1 MEGGS
6 RLLHSS
12 VLDLKS
18 LVWCSIRTSFLIYR
32 KSVWGWTEH
41 WPARVIDWLE
51 GGQKYTGHVLL
62 MSYSEGA
69 EMCRKNITWR
79 FWFEQ
84 WDLFAN
90 ALCRTISRLK
100 DTFSSL
106 FWLCSSALC
115 ENSNTIPFVALQMLC
130 QVLETKQTL
139 MKSKGNHQAYFS
151 SHLQDKNDL

>member
-1 MEGGS
+1 MQYSDFILNIQKECVRMDGKKRLSIGQPEWLIGSKEG
-6 RLLHSS
+6 
-12 VLDLKS
+12 
-18 LVWCSIRTSFLIYR
+18 
-32 KSVWGWTEH
+32 
-41 WPARVIDWLE
+41 
-51 GGQKYTGHVLL
+51 
-62 MSYSEGA
+62 
-69 EMCRKNITWR
+69 KNIPVMYYWCPIVK
-79 FWFEQ
+79 EQ
-84 WDLFAN
+84 KCAGKISHGGFGLSLCFYKDLFAN

>member
-1 MEGGS
+1 MQEKYHMEVLV
-6 RLLHSS
+6 RASS
-12 VLDLKS
+12 
-18 LVWCSIRTSFLIYR
+18 CFN
-32 KSVWGWTEH
+32 E
-41 WPARVIDWLE
+41 
-51 GGQKYTGHVLL
+51 
-62 MSYSEGA
+62 
-69 EMCRKNITWR
+69 
-79 FWFEQ
+79 
-84 WDLFAN
+84 DLFAN